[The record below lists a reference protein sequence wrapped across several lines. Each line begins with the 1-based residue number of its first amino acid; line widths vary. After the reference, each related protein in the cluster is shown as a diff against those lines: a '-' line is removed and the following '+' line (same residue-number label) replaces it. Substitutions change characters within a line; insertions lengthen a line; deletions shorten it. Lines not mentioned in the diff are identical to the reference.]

1 MTWRYIDGVLI
12 KAANF
17 RWTSGAP
24 AQIGMN
30 LAIGSLVPGLA
41 ANLQVPIQS
50 ANFAGQSLGIK
61 GLRIWKA

>member
-12 KAANF
+12 KAADF
-17 RWTSGAP
+17 KWTSGAP

-30 LAIGSLVPGLA
+30 LAIGSLASWAA
-41 ANLQVPIQS
+41 ANLQVPIET
-50 ANFAGQSLGIK
+50 ADFAGQTLGIK